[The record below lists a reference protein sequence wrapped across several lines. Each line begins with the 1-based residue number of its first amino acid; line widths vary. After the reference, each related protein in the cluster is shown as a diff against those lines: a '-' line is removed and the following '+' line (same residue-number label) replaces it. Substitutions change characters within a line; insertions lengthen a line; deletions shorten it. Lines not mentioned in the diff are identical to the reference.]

1 MLFAVLVRKAYRV
14 NLQYRSSHLIHN
26 LASSLFG
33 FMYIFIWMGIGRTHE
48 LEGYGVKGMVA
59 YVGFTQA
66 ALWVTTF
73 ATFGLGIPER
83 VRTGQIALD
92 LMRPVSLFYQTA
104 VREWG
109 QVAYQFLYKTIPI
122 YLIYFFVFSLPLPS
136 RPWTYAGTLAALA
149 IGAFLIICIQYLV
162 GIVSLW
168 TTESLWFHWL
178 NYALSMLLSGFF
190 VPVEWLPPWLR
201 AVSLHSFYP
210 YLQYH
215 PVKIYLEQE
224 SATVLGGG
232 LLWCALLA
240 GASAGATVLARRR
253 VEVQGG

>member
-33 FMYIFIWMGIGRTHE
+33 FMYIFIWMGIGADHE
-48 LEGYGVKGMVA
+48 LEGYGVKGMVS

-83 VRTGQIALD
+83 VRTGQISLD

-104 VREWG
+104 IREWG
-109 QVAYQFLYKTIPI
+109 QVAYQFVYKTIPI
-122 YLIYFFVFSLPLPS
+122 YLIYFFVFSLPLPTRIS
-136 RPWTYAGTLAALA
+136 TYAGTLAAL
-149 IGAFLIICIQYLV
+149 IVGAYLSICIQYLV

-168 TTESLWFHWL
+168 TTESTWFHWVH
-178 NYALSMLLSGFF
+178 YAFSMLLSGFF
-190 VPVEWLPPWLR
+190 VPIEWLPSWLR
-201 AVSLHSFYP
+201 PLSLNSFYP

-215 PVKIYLEQE
+215 PVKIYMEHE
-224 SATVLGGG
+224 SFRVLGGG
-232 LLWCALLA
+232 LLWCLLFTIVCA
-240 GASAGATVLARRR
+240 GLTVLARQK

>member
-48 LEGYGVKGMVA
+48 LEGYGVQGMTA

-73 ATFGLGIPER
+73 ATLGLGIPER

-109 QVAYQFLYKTIPI
+109 QVGYQFLYKTLPI
-122 YLIYFFVFSLPLPS
+122 YLIYFFVFSLPLPT
-136 RPWTYAGTLAALA
+136 RFWTYPEVLAALA
-149 IGAFLIICIQYLV
+149 MGAFLSICVQYLIGV
-162 GIVSLW
+162 VSLW

-178 NYALSMLLSGFF
+178 NYAFSMLLSGFF
-190 VPVEWLPPWLR
+190 VPVEWLPSWLR
-201 AVSLHSFYP
+201 TASLHSFYP

-215 PVKIYLEQE
+215 PVKIFLQQE
-224 SATVLGGG
+224 SAAVLLPG
-232 LLWCALLA
+232 LLWCGSLA
-240 GASAGATVLARRR
+240 AVCGAATVLARRK